1 MNKKESLGQEP
12 LVGVPK
18 RDSSGY
24 SVIFL
29 LGPTAVGKTDLS
41 FYLAEKL
48 SASILNCDSI
58 QMYKGLDVGSAKP
71 VEENKKHTCF
81 LFDEWEPPF
90 TCTAGEFRKKA
101 LAILEREL
109 AQRSVLAVGGSGFY
123 IQALEK
129 GMYSVKPIKPE
140 IKTEVR
146 KMYKEKGLA
155 HLYKMLQFLDPKY
168 AKQISP
174 QDKYRIFRGTCLVLS
189 EEKPV
194 SLIRSSFQ
202 AQRLPWPYLKIGL
215 HLPREVLL
223 KNVQFR
229 TDKMIE
235 GGLLEEVQGLL
246 KKGLADWPIMKSVGY
261 KEAVLYLQHKITK
274 EEMKMHITNRT
285 MQLAKKQISWF
296 KRDKSIKWYVSERK
310 NWPVIYQRIKER
322 TLD

>member
-1 MNKKESLGQEP
+1 MLLSMLSNQ
-12 LVGVPK
+12 
-18 RDSSGY
+18 DSSG
-24 SVIFL
+24 SRIIFL
-29 LGPTAVGKTDLS
+29 LGSTAVGKTDLS

-58 QMYKGLDVGSAKP
+58 QMYKGLDIGSAKP
-71 VEENKKHTCF
+71 VKESKKHTCF

-90 TCTAGEFRKKA
+90 TCTAGVFRKKA
-101 LAILEREL
+101 LSVLEREL
-109 AQRSVLAVGGSGFY
+109 AQHSVLAVGGSGFY

-140 IKTEVR
+140 IKTEVS
-146 KMYKEKGLA
+146 KIYKEKGLT

-189 EEKPV
+189 EEKPI

-202 AQRLPWPYLKIGL
+202 RQRLPWPYLKIGL

-223 KNVQFR
+223 KKVQLR
-229 TDKMIE
+229 TEKMME

-246 KKGLADWPIMKSVGY
+246 KRGLADWPIMRSVGY
-261 KEAVLYLQHKITK
+261 KEAVLYLRHKITK
-274 EEMKMHITNRT
+274 EEMKERIINRT
-285 MQLAKKQISWF
+285 MQLAKKQMSWF

-310 NWPVIYQRIKER
+310 NWPVICRRVRER
-322 TLD
+322 VSG